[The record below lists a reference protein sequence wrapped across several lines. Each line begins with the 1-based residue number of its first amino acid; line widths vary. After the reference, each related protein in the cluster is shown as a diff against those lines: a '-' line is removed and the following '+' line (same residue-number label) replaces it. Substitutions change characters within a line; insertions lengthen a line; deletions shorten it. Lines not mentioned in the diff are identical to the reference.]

1 MNKNTTIANQQR
13 SAINHYLNNHPQL
26 SDGIK
31 FINLEKLSK
40 NEEFLTSYSIDDYD
54 RNELQSTL
62 KDGSKYGV
70 MFIDTDSVAIHN
82 ISKKELNT
90 LSNLKDYEFDPV
102 YKSVAK
108 EMAQLAPNAPDTTIN
123 LGDFTSFDPNAF
135 EDTFLSFDEGKKALN
150 AFDMPGKAHSENIDN
165 AASSGINSNA
175 QKEGKILG
183 YITRK
188 SFKMNKIN
196 KTPNMNNNEQNNQLF
211 KQVEQTFTI
220 NPLAAQW
227 WVQNKKA
234 ISESL
239 DNMYADWENQ
249 RSHKESK
256 KYGKIAR
263 KLTSEQISEFSKLYE
278 KVHDMNGEHS
288 LLPEEIEQKIEDESK
303 FEQNNAPIVKEAQK
317 LFTANP
323 QNAKW
328 YLQRNLAYNEDS
340 DNLWR
345 LFDGKKEQYVE
356 QEKLT
361 KLEKQFHLSDKQI
374 AKLENHYQKTRDLNN
389 PTSKYGRESKFTK
402 ETINQIFQ
410 RSKQQNKEVEKTIDK
425 SSEREICRQPFLVK
439 KDNLHTQN
447 DEKVLS
453 KADEQLNRVYARK
466 FLKENNFALS
476 KENIQQVSQ
485 NIAQNR
491 ANNKKQNKDS
501 SVEAAY
507 KIEKEKL
514 SDPATRSKYQKSSKK
529 HTKNATTNQ
538 TLLDQNLDL

>member
-1 MNKNTTIANQQR
+1 MNKNTTIADQQK

-31 FINLEKLSK
+31 FIDLEKLSK

-54 RNELQSTL
+54 RNELQSVL
-62 KDGSKYGV
+62 KNGSKYGV
-70 MFIDTDSVAIHN
+70 MFIDSDSVAIHN

-90 LSNLKDYEFDPV
+90 LSNLKDYEFDPA

-108 EMAQLAPNAPDTTIN
+108 EIAQLAPNAPDTTIN
-123 LGDFTSFDPNAF
+123 LGDSTSFDPNAF

-150 AFDMPGKAHSENIDN
+150 AFDKPGKAHSESIDN
-165 AASSGINSNA
+165 AASAGTNSNA
-175 QKEGKILG
+175 QKEGKTLG

-211 KQVEQTFTI
+211 KQVEQIFTT

-239 DNMYADWENQ
+239 DNLYADWGNQ
-249 RSHKESK
+249 RAHKESK
-256 KYGKIAR
+256 KYGKIAS

-303 FEQNNAPIVKEAQK
+303 FEQNNAPVIKEAQK
-317 LFTANP
+317 LFTASS

-345 LFDGKKEQYVE
+345 YFDGKEEQYVE

-361 KLEKQFHLSDKQI
+361 KLEKQFQLSDKQI
-374 AKLENHYQKTRDLNN
+374 AKLENYYKKTRDLNN
-389 PTSKYGRESKFTK
+389 PNSKYGRESKFTK

-410 RSKQQNKEVEKTIDK
+410 LSKQQNKEVEKAIDQLP
-425 SSEREICRQPFLVK
+425 EIRRQPFLVK

-466 FLKENNFALS
+466 FLKENHFELT
-476 KENIQQVSQ
+476 KKNIQQVSQ

-491 ANNKKQNKDS
+491 ANNQKQNRDS

-507 KIEKEKL
+507 KIEREKL
-514 SDPATRSKYQKSSKK
+514 SDPSTRSNYQKSSKK
-529 HTKNATTNQ
+529 HTKNATINQ
-538 TLLDQNLDL
+538 PLLDQNLDL

>member
-1 MNKNTTIANQQR
+1 MNKNTTIANQQK

-31 FINLEKLSK
+31 FIDLEKLSK
-40 NEEFLTSYSIDDYD
+40 NEEFLTNYSIDDYD
-54 RNELQSTL
+54 RKELQSTL
-62 KDGSKYGV
+62 KAGSKYGV

-108 EMAQLAPNAPDTTIN
+108 EMAQLAPNASDTTIN
-123 LGDFTSFDPNAF
+123 LGDSTSFDPNTF

-150 AFDMPGKAHSENIDN
+150 AFDKPGKAHSENIDN
-165 AASSGINSNA
+165 ATSSGINSNG

-183 YITRK
+183 HITRK
-188 SFKMNKIN
+188 SFKINKIN
-196 KTPNMNNNEQNNQLF
+196 KTPNINNNEQNNQLV
-211 KQVEQTFTI
+211 KQVEQTFTT

-239 DNMYADWENQ
+239 DNSYADWGIKHAN
-249 RSHKESK
+249 KESK
-256 KYGKIAR
+256 KLEKITR
-263 KLTSEQISEFSKLYE
+263 KLTSDQISEFSKLYE
-278 KVHDMNGEHS
+278 KVHDMNGENS
-288 LLPEEIEQKIEDESK
+288 LLSKEIEQKIKDESK
-303 FEQNNAPIVKEAQK
+303 FDQNNDPIIKAAKK

-328 YLQRNLAYNEDS
+328 YFQRTKADKEERNNDS
-340 DNLWR
+340 FWL
-345 LFDGKKEQYVE
+345 LVEGKKEQYVE
-356 QEKLT
+356 REKLS
-361 KLEKQFHLSDKQI
+361 KLQLQLSDKQVS
-374 AKLENHYQKTRDLNN
+374 KLKKLYQATIDQDYNDPN
-389 PTSKYGRESKFTK
+389 SKYGKNSKFTK

-410 RSKQQNKEVEKTIDK
+410 LSKQQNKEVEKAIDQLP
-425 SSEREICRQPFLVK
+425 EIRRQPFLVK

-447 DEKVLS
+447 DEKILS
-453 KADEQLNRVYARK
+453 KADEQLNRV
-466 FLKENNFALS
+466 
-476 KENIQQVSQ
+476 
-485 NIAQNR
+485 
-491 ANNKKQNKDS
+491 NNKKQNRDS

-507 KIEKEKL
+507 RIEKEKL
-514 SDPATRSKYQKSSKK
+514 SDPATRSNYQKSSKK
-529 HTKNATTNQ
+529 HTKNATINQ

>member
-1 MNKNTTIANQQR
+1 MNKNTTIANQQK

-40 NEEFLTSYSIDDYD
+40 NEEFLTSYSIDNYD

-70 MFIDTDSVAIHN
+70 MFIDTESVAIHN
-82 ISKKELNT
+82 ISKKELNI
-90 LSNLKDYEFDPV
+90 LSNLKDYELDPV

-108 EMAQLAPNAPDTTIN
+108 EIAQLAPNAPDTTID
-123 LGDFTSFDPNAF
+123 LGDSTSFDPNAF

-196 KTPNMNNNEQNNQLF
+196 KTPNMNNNEQN
-211 KQVEQTFTI
+211 
-220 NPLAAQW
+220 
-227 WVQNKKA
+227 
-234 ISESL
+234 
-239 DNMYADWENQ
+239 
-249 RSHKESK
+249 
-256 KYGKIAR
+256 
-263 KLTSEQISEFSKLYE
+263 
-278 KVHDMNGEHS
+278 
-288 LLPEEIEQKIEDESK
+288 
-303 FEQNNAPIVKEAQK
+303 
-317 LFTANP
+317 
-323 QNAKW
+323 
-328 YLQRNLAYNEDS
+328 
-340 DNLWR
+340 
-345 LFDGKKEQYVE
+345 
-356 QEKLT
+356 
-361 KLEKQFHLSDKQI
+361 
-374 AKLENHYQKTRDLNN
+374 
-389 PTSKYGRESKFTK
+389 
-402 ETINQIFQ
+402 
-410 RSKQQNKEVEKTIDK
+410 KEVEKAIDQFP
-425 SSEREICRQPFLVK
+425 EIRRQPFLVK
-439 KDNLHTQN
+439 KDNLHTQT

-453 KADEQLNRVYARK
+453 KVDEQLNRVYARK
-466 FLKENNFALS
+466 FLKENHFELT
-476 KENIQQVSQ
+476 KKNIQKVSQ

-491 ANNKKQNKDS
+491 ANNKKQNRDS

-514 SDPATRSKYQKSSKK
+514 SDPATRSNYQKSSKK
-529 HTKNATTNQ
+529 HTKNATINQ

>member
-1 MNKNTTIANQQR
+1 MNKNTTIANQQK
-13 SAINHYLNNHPQL
+13 SAINHYLNSHPKL

-108 EMAQLAPNAPDTTIN
+108 EIAQLAPNAPDTTID
-123 LGDFTSFDPNAF
+123 LGDPVSFNSYAF
-135 EDTFLSFDEGKKALN
+135 EDTFLSFNNEDKKSQ
-150 AFDMPGKAHSENIDN
+150 PGKTFGSDSKAHIENIAN

-196 KTPNMNNNEQNNQLF
+196 KTPNMNNNEQNNQFF
-211 KQVEQTFTI
+211 KQVEQTFTT

-256 KYGKIAR
+256 KYGRIA
-263 KLTSEQISEFSKLYE
+263 F
-278 KVHDMNGEHS
+278 
-288 LLPEEIEQKIEDESK
+288 
-303 FEQNNAPIVKEAQK
+303 
-317 LFTANP
+317 
-323 QNAKW
+323 
-328 YLQRNLAYNEDS
+328 
-340 DNLWR
+340 
-345 LFDGKKEQYVE
+345 
-356 QEKLT
+356 
-361 KLEKQFHLSDKQI
+361 
-374 AKLENHYQKTRDLNN
+374 
-389 PTSKYGRESKFTK
+389 
-402 ETINQIFQ
+402 
-410 RSKQQNKEVEKTIDK
+410 
-425 SSEREICRQPFLVK
+425 
-439 KDNLHTQN
+439 
-447 DEKVLS
+447 
-453 KADEQLNRVYARK
+453 
-466 FLKENNFALS
+466 
-476 KENIQQVSQ
+476 
-485 NIAQNR
+485 
-491 ANNKKQNKDS
+491 
-501 SVEAAY
+501 
-507 KIEKEKL
+507 
-514 SDPATRSKYQKSSKK
+514 
-529 HTKNATTNQ
+529 
-538 TLLDQNLDL
+538 

>member
-1 MNKNTTIANQQR
+1 MNKNITIANQQK

-31 FINLEKLSK
+31 FIDLEKLSK

-54 RNELQSTL
+54 RNELQSVL

-70 MFIDTDSVAIHN
+70 MFIDTDSVSIHN

-90 LSNLKDYEFDPV
+90 LSNLKDYEFDPA

-108 EMAQLAPNAPDTTIN
+108 EIAQLAPNAPDTTID
-123 LGDFTSFDPNAF
+123 LGDSTSFDSNAF

-175 QKEGKILG
+175 QKEGKILD

-211 KQVEQTFTI
+211 KQVEQTFTN

-227 WVQNKKA
+227 WVQHKKA

-303 FEQNNAPIVKEAQK
+303 FDQNNAPIVKEAQK
-317 LFTANP
+317 LFMASP

-345 LFDGKKEQYVE
+345 YFDGKEEQYVE

-361 KLEKQFHLSDKQI
+361 KLEKQFQLSDKQI
-374 AKLENHYQKTRDLNN
+374 AKLENYYQKTRDLNN
-389 PTSKYGRESKFTK
+389 PNSKYGRESKFTK

-410 RSKQQNKEVEKTIDK
+410 LSKQQNKEVEKAIDQLP
-425 SSEREICRQPFLVK
+425 EIRRQPFLVK

-466 FLKENNFALS
+466 FLKENHFELT
-476 KENIQQVSQ
+476 KKNIQQVSQ

-491 ANNKKQNKDS
+491 ANNKKQNRDS

-507 KIEKEKL
+507 RIEKEKL
-514 SDPATRSKYQKSSKK
+514 SDPATRSNYQKSSKK
-529 HTKNATTNQ
+529 HTKNAPINQ

>member
-1 MNKNTTIANQQR
+1 MPKNTTIANQQK

-70 MFIDTDSVAIHN
+70 MFIDTESVAIHN

-108 EMAQLAPNAPDTTIN
+108 EIAQLAPNAPDTTID
-123 LGDFTSFDPNAF
+123 LGDSTSFDPNKF
-135 EDTFLSFDEGKKALN
+135 EDTFLSFDEDKKALN
-150 AFDMPGKAHSENIDN
+150 AFDIPGKAHSKNIDN
-165 AASSGINSNA
+165 ATSAGINSNA
-175 QKEGKILG
+175 QKEGKVLG
-183 YITRK
+183 YISDRK
-188 SFKMNKIN
+188 SFEMNKIP
-196 KTPNMNNNEQNNQLF
+196 KMNNNEQNNQLF
-211 KQVEQTFTI
+211 KQVEQTFTT
-220 NPLAAQW
+220 NPLVAQW
-227 WVQNKKA
+227 WIQHGKA

-303 FEQNNAPIVKEAQK
+303 FDQNNAPIVKEAQE

-345 LFDGKKEQYVE
+345 FFDGKKELYVE

-361 KLEKQFHLSDKQI
+361 KLEKQFQLSDKQI
-374 AKLENHYQKTRDLNN
+374 AKLENYYQKTRDLNN
-389 PTSKYGRESKFTK
+389 PNSKYGRESKFTK

-410 RSKQQNKEVEKTIDK
+410 LSKQQNKEVEKTIDQLP
-425 SSEREICRQPFLVK
+425 EIRRQSFLVK

-466 FLKENNFALS
+466 FLRENNFALS

-491 ANNKKQNKDS
+491 ATNQKQNRDS

-507 KIEKEKL
+507 RIEKEKL
-514 SDPATRSKYQKSSKK
+514 SDPATRSNYQKSSKK
-529 HTKNATTNQ
+529 QSKNAPINQ
-538 TLLDQNLDL
+538 TLLDQDLDL

>member
-1 MNKNTTIANQQR
+1 MNKNTTIANQQK

-40 NEEFLTSYSIDDYD
+40 NEEFLTSYSIDNYD

-82 ISKKELNT
+82 ISKKELNI
-90 LSNLKDYEFDPV
+90 LSNLKDYELDPV

-108 EMAQLAPNAPDTTIN
+108 EIAQLAPNAPDTTID
-123 LGDFTSFDPNAF
+123 LGDSTSFDPNAF

-165 AASSGINSNA
+165 AAGSGINSNA

-196 KTPNMNNNEQNNQLF
+196 KTSNMNNNEQNNQLF
-211 KQVEQTFTI
+211 KQVEQTFTN

-227 WVQNKKA
+227 WVQHKKE

-303 FEQNNAPIVKEAQK
+303 FDQNNAPIVKEARK
-317 LFTANP
+317 LFTASP
-323 QNAKW
+323 ENAKW

-345 LFDGKKEQYVE
+345 YFDGKEEQYVE

-361 KLEKQFHLSDKQI
+361 KLEKQLQLSDKQI
-374 AKLENHYQKTRDLNN
+374 AKLENYYQKTRDLNN
-389 PTSKYGRESKFTK
+389 PNSKYGRESKFTK

-410 RSKQQNKEVEKTIDK
+410 LSKQQDVEKAIDK
-425 SSEREICRQPFLVK
+425 SPEREIRRQPFLVK

-485 NIAQNR
+485 NIAKNR
-491 ANNKKQNKDS
+491 ANNKKQNRDS

-514 SDPATRSKYQKSSKK
+514 SDPATRSNYQKSSKK
-529 HTKNATTNQ
+529 HTKNATINQ

>member
-1 MNKNTTIANQQR
+1 MLKN
-13 SAINHYLNNHPQL
+13 
-26 SDGIK
+26 
-31 FINLEKLSK
+31 
-40 NEEFLTSYSIDDYD
+40 
-54 RNELQSTL
+54 
-62 KDGSKYGV
+62 GSKYGV
-70 MFIDTDSVAIHN
+70 MFIDSDSVAIHN

-90 LSNLKDYEFDPV
+90 LSNLKDYEFDPA

-108 EMAQLAPNAPDTTIN
+108 EIAQLAPNAPDTTID
-123 LGDFTSFDPNAF
+123 LGNSTSFDPNEF
-135 EDTFLSFDEGKKALN
+135 EDTFLSFNEGKKALN
-150 AFDMPGKAHSENIDN
+150 AFDMPGKAHSKNIDN

-175 QKEGKILG
+175 QKEDKILG
-183 YITRK
+183 YITKK

-196 KTPNMNNNEQNNQLF
+196 KMPNMNNNEQNNQLF
-211 KQVEQTFTI
+211 KQVEQTFTTS
-220 NPLAAQW
+220 PLAAQW

-303 FEQNNAPIVKEAQK
+303 FDQNNAPIVKEAQK
-317 LFTANP
+317 LFTASP

-328 YLQRNLAYNEDS
+328 YFQRTKADKEEINNDS
-340 DNLWR
+340 FWL
-345 LFDGKKEQYVE
+345 LVEGKKEQYVE
-356 QEKLT
+356 REKLS
-361 KLEKQFHLSDKQI
+361 KLQLQLSDKQVSELE
-374 AKLENHYQKTRDLNN
+374 KLYQATIDQDYNDPN
-389 PTSKYGRESKFTK
+389 SKYGKNSKFTK
-402 ETINQIFQ
+402 ETIDQIFQ
-410 RSKQQNKEVEKTIDK
+410 LSKQQNKEVEKAIDQLP
-425 SSEREICRQPFLVK
+425 EIRRQPFLIK
-439 KDNLHTQN
+439 KDNIHTQN

-453 KADEQLNRVYARK
+453 TADEQLNRVYARK
-466 FLKENNFALS
+466 FLKENHFELT
-476 KENIQQVSQ
+476 KENIQKVSQ

-491 ANNKKQNKDS
+491 ANNKKQNRDS

-514 SDPATRSKYQKSSKK
+514 SDPSTRSNYQKSSKK

-538 TLLDQNLDL
+538 ILLDQNLDL